1 MDINK
6 IKFTDKVREV
16 FSLSDQKA
24 KKSKHQ
30 YIDSFH
36 LLLTILDTQCL
47 GKKLLE
53 SSKFDLNKLKDICDK
68 EIDLLPVVTNINNK
82 TEITSDLYNILK
94 NSESEY
100 LRLRDTYLAT
110 DILTV
115 QIIASERFKR
125 NNQNDDFD
133 ITLLKENLSSSRQE
147 SNIIHSSDED
157 TQNSL
162 SEYLIDIT
170 KQAEEGKL
178 DPVIGRDTEIRR
190 TIQVL
195 QRRTKNNP
203 VLIGE
208 PGVGKTAIIEGL
220 AQRIINNEVPSG
232 LKDKSIMQLDL
243 AALLAGSKFRGDLKR
258 D

>member
-16 FSLSDQKA
+16 FSLSDQQA

-100 LRLRDTYLAT
+100 LRLRDTYSHCT
-110 DILTV
+110 DYC
-115 QIIASERFKR
+115 K
-125 NNQNDDFD
+125 
-133 ITLLKENLSSSRQE
+133 
-147 SNIIHSSDED
+147 
-157 TQNSL
+157 
-162 SEYLIDIT
+162 
-170 KQAEEGKL
+170 
-178 DPVIGRDTEIRR
+178 
-190 TIQVL
+190 
-195 QRRTKNNP
+195 
-203 VLIGE
+203 
-208 PGVGKTAIIEGL
+208 
-220 AQRIINNEVPSG
+220 
-232 LKDKSIMQLDL
+232 
-243 AALLAGSKFRGDLKR
+243 
-258 D
+258 